1 VNIPLPPALQ
11 HRRYRL
17 LWLGLMISI
26 AGTRMQTAA
35 VLWHI
40 RTLSDQP
47 IHLGIV
53 GLVNI
58 VPVLFFS
65 LLAGTVADTFNR
77 RRLMFASQSAAAILA
92 GVLGWFTEQGQASLV
107 LIYTITALTSAVA
120 AFDLPAR
127 QALVPNLVPRD
138 VLTNAFSLNS
148 IAFQTGAIAGPALA
162 GVVIAQSG
170 VASAYWVNAISF
182 GAVLLALVL
191 MGPVEQTLQLGN
203 SYPTRK
209 GAVLDAVREGLGF
222 VFSQPIILSS
232 MLLDFFATFFSS
244 ATFLLPI
251 FAQDILEIGPQGYGW
266 LLAAPS
272 IGAGTVAL
280 SLSFVS
286 TIHRQ
291 GFLLFLAVA
300 GFGLATILFGFSV
313 SFPITFLAL
322 SLTGA
327 TDGLSTII
335 RNTIRQIQT
344 PDRLRGR
351 MTSVNQMFFMGGP
364 QLGELEAGLVAQV
377 VGAPAAVITG
387 GIGCLLATTLVALR
401 FPQLRQ
407 YDGSEPLAVEA

>member
-1 VNIPLPPALQ
+1 MV
-11 HRRYRL
+11 
-17 LWLGLMISI
+17 ISI

-77 RRLMFASQSAAAILA
+77 RRLMFASQSAAALLA
-92 GVLGWFTEQGQASLV
+92 GVLAWFTGQGQDSLV
-107 LIYTITALTSAVA
+107 LIYIITALTSAVW

-127 QALVPNLVPRD
+127 QSLVPNLVPRQ

-148 IAFQTGAIAGPALA
+148 IAFQTGAIVGPALA
-162 GVVIAQSG
+162 GVIIAQSG
-170 VASAYWVNAISF
+170 VGMAYWFNAVSF
-182 GAVLLALVL
+182 GAVLVALIL
-191 MGPVEQTLQLGN
+191 MGPVEQARIPQQAN
-203 SYPTRK
+203 QTRQAAMMESVK
-209 GAVLDAVREGLGF
+209 EGLGF

-251 FAQDILEIGPQGYGW
+251 FAQDILRIGPEGYGW

-272 IGAGTVAL
+272 IGAGVVAL
-280 SLSFVS
+280 TLSFVS
-286 TIHRQ
+286 TIPRQ
-291 GFLLFLAVA
+291 GPLLLLAVA
-300 GFGLATILFGFSV
+300 GFGLATILFGVSV
-313 SFPITFLAL
+313 TFPITFLAL
-322 SLTGA
+322 TLTGA

-335 RNTIRQIQT
+335 RNTIRQLQT

-351 MTSVNQMFFMGGP
+351 MTSVNQIFFMGGP
-364 QLGELEAGLVAQV
+364 QLGELEAGLVAQML
-377 VGAPAAVITG
+377 GAPAAVITG
-387 GIGCLLATTLVALR
+387 GIGCLMATGVITWR
-401 FPQLRQ
+401 FPSLRN
-407 YDGSEPLAVEA
+407 YDGSETITAEA

>member
-1 VNIPLPPALQ
+1 MG
-11 HRRYRL
+11 L
-17 LWLGLMISI
+17 LVSV

-40 RTLSDQP
+40 RTLSNQP

-58 VPVLFFS
+58 LPVLFFS

-77 RRLMFASQSAAAILA
+77 RRLMFASQSAAAVLA
-92 GVLGWFTEQGQASLV
+92 GVLGWLTLQGRDSLL
-107 LIYTITALTSAVA
+107 LIYTITALTSAVW

-127 QALVPNLVPRD
+127 QALVPNLVPRQ

-148 IAFQTGAIAGPALA
+148 IAFQTGSIVGPALA

-170 VASAYWVNAISF
+170 VGAAYIFNALSF
-182 GAVLLALVL
+182 GAVLLALIL
-191 MGPVEQTLQLGN
+191 MGPVEQEH
-203 SYPTRK
+203 SPRRIAPSRSR
-209 GAVLDAVREGLGF
+209 AVLDSVREGLGF
-222 VFSQPIILSS
+222 VFSQPIIFSS

-251 FAQDILEIGPQGYGW
+251 FAQDILQVGPEGYGW

-272 IGAGTVAL
+272 IGAGIVAL
-280 SLSFVS
+280 SLSFIS
-286 TIHRQ
+286 TISRQ
-291 GFLLFLAVA
+291 GPLLLLAVA
-300 GFGLATILFGFSV
+300 GFGMATILFGVSV
-313 SFPITFLAL
+313 SFPVTFLAL
-322 SLTGA
+322 TLTGA

-351 MTSVNQMFFMGGP
+351 MTSVNQIFFMGGP

-377 VGAPAAVITG
+377 VGAPVAVITG
-387 GIGCLLATTLVALR
+387 GLGCLLATAVVSWR
-401 FPQLRQ
+401 FPQLRR
-407 YDGSEPLAVEA
+407 YDGREAAAEA

>member
-1 VNIPLPPALQ
+1 MPLTLPPALQ

-17 LWLGLMISI
+17 LWTGLLISV

-58 VPVLFFS
+58 LPVLFFS
-65 LLAGTVADTFNR
+65 LVAGTAADTYNR
-77 RRLMFASQSAAAILA
+77 RRLMFASQAAAAVLA
-92 GVLGWFTEQGQASLV
+92 GVLGWLTLQGQDSLL
-107 LIYTITALTSAVA
+107 LIYAIMALTSVVW

-127 QALVPNLVPRD
+127 QALVPNLVPRR
-138 VLTNAFSLNS
+138 VLTNAFSMNS
-148 IAFQTGAIAGPALA
+148 IAFQTGSIAGPALA
-162 GVVIAQSG
+162 GIVIAHSG
-170 VASAYWVNAISF
+170 VGATYVFNALSY
-182 GAVLLALVL
+182 GAVLLALVF
-191 MGPVEQTLQLGN
+191 MGPVEQDVSFRRVGE
-203 SYPTRK
+203 TRSR
-209 GAVLDAVREGLGF
+209 AMLASVQEGLGF
-222 VFSQPIILSS
+222 VFNQPIILSS

-251 FAQDILEIGPQGYGW
+251 FAQDILNVGPQGYGW

-272 IGAGTVAL
+272 IGAGAVAL
-280 SLSFVS
+280 SLSFVA
-286 TIHRQ
+286 TIPRQ
-291 GFLLFLAVA
+291 GPLLLLAVA
-300 GFGLATILFGFSV
+300 GFGLATVLFGLSAV
-313 SFPITFLAL
+313 FPVTLLAL
-322 SLTGA
+322 VLTGA

-364 QLGELEAGLVAQV
+364 QLGELEAGLVAQFM
-377 VGAPAAVITG
+377 GAPAAVITG
-387 GIGCLLATTLVALR
+387 GVGCILATALVSWR
-401 FPQLRQ
+401 FPQLRR
-407 YDGSEPLAVEA
+407 YDGREAAVES

>member
-1 VNIPLPPALQ
+1 MHLTLPPALQ

-17 LWLGLMISI
+17 LWMGLLISI

-47 IHLGIV
+47 IHLGMV

-58 VPVLFFS
+58 LPVLFFS

-77 RRLMFASQSAAAILA
+77 RRLMFASQSAAAVLA
-92 GVLGWFTEQGQASLV
+92 GLLGWFTLQGQDSLL
-107 LIYTITALTSAVA
+107 LIYALTALTSAA
-120 AFDLPAR
+120 WAFDLPAR
-127 QALVPNLVPRD
+127 QALVPNLVPRQ
-138 VLTNAFSLNS
+138 VLTNAFSMNS
-148 IAFQTGAIAGPALA
+148 IAFQTGSIVGPALA

-170 VASAYWVNAISF
+170 VGAAYVFNALSYVT
-182 GAVLLALVL
+182 VLIALIL
-191 MGPVEQTLQLGN
+191 MGPVKQELQPRHTGQAR
-203 SYPTRK
+203 SH
-209 GAVLDAVREGLGF
+209 AVLESVQEGLGF

-251 FAQDILEIGPQGYGW
+251 FAQDILQVGPEGYGW

-272 IGAGTVAL
+272 IGAGAVAL
-280 SLSFVS
+280 ALSFVS

-291 GFLLFLAVA
+291 GPLLLLAVA
-300 GFGLATILFGFSV
+300 GFGLATILFGVSV
-313 SFPITFLAL
+313 AFPVTFLAL
-322 SLTGA
+322 TLSGA

-351 MTSVNQMFFMGGP
+351 MTSINQIFFMGGP
-364 QLGELEAGLVAQV
+364 QLGELEAGLVAQAL
-377 VGAPAAVITG
+377 GAPAAVITG
-387 GIGCLLATTLVALR
+387 GIGCLLAAALVSWR
-401 FPQLRQ
+401 FPQLRV
-407 YDGSEPLAVEA
+407 YDGRQAAAEA

>member
-1 VNIPLPPALQ
+1 MAIPLPPALQ

-17 LWLGLMISI
+17 LWMGLLISI

-47 IHLGIV
+47 LHLGIV
-53 GLVNI
+53 GLVNLT
-58 VPVLFFS
+58 PVLLFS
-65 LLAGTVADTFNR
+65 LLAGTVADTVNR

-92 GVLGWFTEQGQASLV
+92 GALGWFTARGQDSLT
-107 LIYTITALTSAVA
+107 LIYAITALTSAVW

-127 QALVPNLVPRD
+127 QALVPNLVPRE

-148 IAFQTGAIAGPALA
+148 IAFQTGAILGPAFA

-170 VASAYWVNAISF
+170 VAAAYWINAISF
-182 GAVLLALVL
+182 GAVLLALIL
-191 MGPVEQTLQLGN
+191 MGPVEQDIQ
-203 SYPTRK
+203 TRQTGQTRR
-209 GAVLDAVREGLGF
+209 GAVLDSVREGLGF

-251 FAQDILEIGPQGYGW
+251 FAQDILGVGPQGYGW

-272 IGAGTVAL
+272 IGAGVVAL

-286 TIHRQ
+286 TINRQ
-291 GFLLFLAVA
+291 GPLLLLAVA
-300 GFGLATILFGFSV
+300 GFGLATILFGLSI
-313 SFPITFLAL
+313 SFPVTFLAL

-327 TDGLSTII
+327 TDGLSAII

-351 MTSVNQMFFMGGP
+351 MTSVNQIFFMGGP

-377 VGAPAAVITG
+377 VGAPTAVITG
-387 GIGCLLATTLVALR
+387 GIGCLLATALVSWR
-401 FPQLRQ
+401 FPQLRR
-407 YDGSEPLAVEA
+407 YDGSQAIAVEA